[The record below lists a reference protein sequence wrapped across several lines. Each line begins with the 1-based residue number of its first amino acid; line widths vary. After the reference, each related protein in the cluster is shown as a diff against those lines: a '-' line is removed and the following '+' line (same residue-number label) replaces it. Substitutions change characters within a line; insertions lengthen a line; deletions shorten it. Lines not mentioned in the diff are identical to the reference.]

1 MDTKEK
7 SRQGTAKSKTTAQ
20 AKKKPAAGQSR
31 PKAATSQTSVKKR
44 TGAQPQAKAGAKKA
58 TASAPRKAATATVR
72 KTAAKSAQRSGAL
85 AEAQRRRAENQ
96 PKVPTP
102 EVVYTAP
109 KVFSSSRFLLKLS
122 TIVAMVIALTFGISI
137 FFKVDVITVTGS
149 EKYTPWTVVEASGIR
164 EGDNLLTF
172 SKAAACGKI
181 ISSLPYVENVR
192 IGIKLPDTVNIE
204 IKEIDVVYAIKD
216 GFDSWW
222 LINSDGKV
230 IGPGTSADACEH
242 TQILGIQ
249 LNSPIE
255 NQQAVAM
262 EQAAANT
269 PEDPTGVSIPGIQEQ
284 VSAAQRLTVALSIL
298 QYLEANSSIG
308 EIANVNVGNISSIE
322 LWYGQQYQ
330 VKLGDST
337 QLGYKI
343 ECALRTIDQLDDYQ
357 RGTVD
362 CSFTIM
368 EDKPMFTPAGD

>member
-7 SRQGTAKSKTTAQ
+7 SRQGSSKSKPTAQ
-20 AKKKPAAGQSR
+20 VKKKTASAAR
-31 PKAATSQTSVKKR
+31 PKTATGQTAVKKKAAAR
-44 TGAQPQAKAGAKKA
+44 PQHHLGAKKT
-58 TASAPRKAATATVR
+58 TASAPRKAAAGTAV
-72 KTAAKSAQRSGAL
+72 KTTAKKAQRSSAL
-85 AEAQRRRAENQ
+85 ADAQRRRAETQ

-102 EVVYTAP
+102 EVVYPAP

-222 LINSDGKV
+222 LINSDGQV
-230 IGPGTSADACEH
+230 IGPGTSADAGEH

-262 EQAAANT
+262 EQVAADT
-269 PEDPTGVSIPGIQEQ
+269 PSDPTGVTIPGIQEQ

-298 QYLEANSSIG
+298 QYLEGNSSIG

-357 RGTVD
+357 RVTVD

-368 EDKPMFTPAGD
+368 EDKPMFTPTND

>member
-7 SRQGTAKSKTTAQ
+7 SRQGSTKPKTAAQ
-20 AKKKPAAGQSR
+20 AKKKPAASQPR
-31 PKAATSQTSVKKR
+31 PKTATAQSGAKKKTSAAPQSR
-44 TGAQPQAKAGAKKA
+44 TGAKKT
-58 TASAPRKAATATVR
+58 TASAPRKAAAGTAVKTTV
-72 KTAAKSAQRSGAL
+72 KTAHRSSAL
-85 AEAQRRRAENQ
+85 AEAQRRREQSQ

-216 GFDSWW
+216 GFENWW
-222 LINSDGKV
+222 LINSEGKV
-230 IGPGTSADACEH
+230 IGPGTSADAGEH
-242 TQILGIQ
+242 TQVLGVQ
-249 LNSPIE
+249 LNSPVE

-262 EQAAANT
+262 EQVAADT
-269 PEDPTGVSIPGIQEQ
+269 PADPTDMTVPGLQQ
-284 VSAAQRLTVALSIL
+284 TTGSQRLTAALSIL
-298 QYLEANSSIG
+298 QYLEGNSSIG
-308 EIANVNVGNISSIE
+308 EIASVNVSNISSIE

-330 VKLGDST
+330 IKLGDST

-343 ECALRTIDQLDDYQ
+343 ECALRTIDGLDDYQ

-368 EDKPMFTPAGD
+368 EDKPMFTPTND

>member
-7 SRQGTAKSKTTAQ
+7 SRQGSAKSRSTAQ
-20 AKKKPAAGQSR
+20 VKKKPAAAQPR
-31 PKAATSQTSVKKR
+31 QKNAAAQTGVKKKTASQTQSKP
-44 TGAQPQAKAGAKKA
+44 AAKKT
-58 TASAPRKAATATVR
+58 TASAPRKAAAGTAV
-72 KTAAKSAQRSGAL
+72 KTKAKTAQRSSAL
-85 AEAQRRRAENQ
+85 ADAQRRRAEAQ

-164 EGDNLLTF
+164 EGDNLLAF

-204 IKEIDVVYAIKD
+204 IKEIDVVYAMKD

-222 LINSDGKV
+222 LINSEGKV
-230 IGPGTSADACEH
+230 IGPGTSADAGEH
-242 TQILGIQ
+242 TQILGVQ
-249 LNSPIE
+249 LNSPVE

-262 EQAAANT
+262 DQPAAE
-269 PEDPTGVSIPGIQEQ
+269 PDPTGVTVPGLQQ
-284 VSAAQRLTVALSIL
+284 QASGSQRLTVALSIL

-308 EIANVNVGNISSIE
+308 EIVSVNVSNINSIE

-330 VKLGDST
+330 IKLGDST

-343 ECALRTIDQLDDYQ
+343 ECALRTIDGLDDYQ
-357 RGTVD
+357 RGIVD

-368 EDKPMFTPAGD
+368 EDKPMFTPTND

>member
-7 SRQGTAKSKTTAQ
+7 TRQGSGKTGSTVQ
-20 AKKKPAAGQSR
+20 VKKKTAGTQTR
-31 PKAATSQTSVKKR
+31 TKASASQTAGKKTGTQTR
-44 TGAQPQAKAGAKKA
+44 TTTKKT
-58 TASAPRKAATATVR
+58 TASAPRKASAASTR
-72 KTAAKSAQRSGAL
+72 KTAAKTAQRSSAL
-85 AEAQRRRAENQ
+85 EEAQRKRAQSQ

-109 KVFSSSRFLLKLS
+109 KVFSGSRFLLKLS

-137 FFKVDVITVTGS
+137 FFKVDVITVAGS

-181 ISSLPYVENVR
+181 ISSLPYVEQVR

-222 LINSDGKV
+222 LINSEGKV
-230 IGPGTSADACEH
+230 VGPGTSADAGEH
-242 TQILGIQ
+242 TQILGVQ
-249 LNSPIE
+249 LNSPVE
-255 NQQAVAM
+255 NQQAVAI
-262 EQAAANT
+262 EQSAAGT
-269 PEDPTGVSIPGIQEQ
+269 STDSTEVTIPGLQQQ
-284 VSAAQRLTVALSIL
+284 VTGSQQLTVALSIL
-298 QYLEANSSIG
+298 QYLESNSSIG
-308 EIANVNVGNISSIE
+308 EIVSVDVSSLSSIV

-330 VKLGDST
+330 IKLGDST

-343 ECALRTIDQLDDYQ
+343 ECALRTIDALADYQ
-357 RGTVD
+357 RGVVD

-368 EDKPMFTPAGD
+368 ENRPMFTSFDD

>member
-7 SRQGTAKSKTTAQ
+7 SRQGSAKSRSTAQ
-20 AKKKPAAGQSR
+20 VKKKPAAAQPR
-31 PKAATSQTSVKKR
+31 QKNAASQTGVKKK
-44 TGAQPQAKAGAKKA
+44 TASQMQSKPAAKKT
-58 TASAPRKAATATVR
+58 TASAPRKAGAGAAV
-72 KTAAKSAQRSGAL
+72 KTKAKTAQRSSAL
-85 AEAQRRRAENQ
+85 ADAQRRRAESQ

-204 IKEIDVVYAIKD
+204 IKEIDVVYAMKD

-222 LINSDGKV
+222 LINSEGKV
-230 IGPGTSADACEH
+230 IGPGTSADAGEH
-242 TQILGIQ
+242 TQILGLQ
-249 LNSPIE
+249 LNSPVE

-262 EQAAANT
+262 DQPDAE
-269 PEDPTGVSIPGIQEQ
+269 PDPTGVTVPGLQQ
-284 VSAAQRLTVALSIL
+284 QASGSQRLTVALSIL

-308 EIANVNVGNISSIE
+308 EIVSVNVSNINSIE

-330 VKLGDST
+330 IKLGDST

-343 ECALRTIDQLDDYQ
+343 ECALRTIDGLDDYQ
-357 RGTVD
+357 RGIVD

-368 EDKPMFTPAGD
+368 EDKPMFTPTND

>member
-7 SRQGTAKSKTTAQ
+7 TRQGSGKTKKPAQVNKKASGTPIRTKSVAGQTAVKKKTTASAQ
-20 AKKKPAAGQSR
+20 AKP
-31 PKAATSQTSVKKR
+31 T
-44 TGAQPQAKAGAKKA
+44 AKKT
-58 TASAPRKAATATVR
+58 TASAPRKTVAATR
-72 KTAAKSAQRSGAL
+72 SKTAVKTAKKSSAL
-85 AEAQRRRAENQ
+85 EEAQRKRAQSQ

-102 EVVYTAP
+102 EVIYTAP

-137 FFKVDVITVTGS
+137 FFKVDTITVAGS

-181 ISSLPYVENVR
+181 ISALPYVEDVR

-216 GFDSWW
+216 GFESWW
-222 LINSDGKV
+222 LINSEGKV
-230 IGPGTSADACEH
+230 IGPGSSADAGEH
-242 TQILGIQ
+242 TQVLGVR
-249 LNSPIE
+249 LNNPVE
-255 NQQAVAM
+255 NQQA
-262 EQAAANT
+262 AAIEET
-269 PEDPTGVSIPGIQEQ
+269 PEETTGSAADVTIPGLQQQ
-284 VSAAQRLTVALSIL
+284 VSGSQRLSIALSIL

-308 EIANVNVGNISSIE
+308 EVVSVDVTNVNSIE
-322 LWYGQQYQ
+322 LWYGQQFQ

-343 ECALRTIDQLDDYQ
+343 ECMLRTIDQLDDYQ
-357 RGTVD
+357 RGVVD

-368 EDKPMFTPAGD
+368 EDKPMFTPDED

>member
-7 SRQGTAKSKTTAQ
+7 SRQGSAKSRSTAQ
-20 AKKKPAAGQSR
+20 VKKKPAAAQPR
-31 PKAATSQTSVKKR
+31 QKNAAAQTGVKKKTASQTQSKP
-44 TGAQPQAKAGAKKA
+44 AAKKT
-58 TASAPRKAATATVR
+58 TASAPRKAAAGTAV
-72 KTAAKSAQRSGAL
+72 KTKAKTAQRSSAL
-85 AEAQRRRAENQ
+85 ADAQRRRAEAQ

-164 EGDNLLTF
+164 EGDNLLAF

-204 IKEIDVVYAIKD
+204 IKEIDVVYAMKD

-222 LINSDGKV
+222 LINSEGKV
-230 IGPGTSADACEH
+230 IGPGTSADAGEH
-242 TQILGIQ
+242 TQILGLQ
-249 LNSPIE
+249 LNSPVE

-262 EQAAANT
+262 DQPAAE
-269 PEDPTGVSIPGIQEQ
+269 PDPTGVTVPGLQQ
-284 VSAAQRLTVALSIL
+284 QASGSQRLTVALSIL

-308 EIANVNVGNISSIE
+308 EIVSVNVSNINSIE

-330 VKLGDST
+330 IKLGDST

-343 ECALRTIDQLDDYQ
+343 ECALRTIDGLDDYQ
-357 RGTVD
+357 RGIVD

-368 EDKPMFTPAGD
+368 EDKPMFTPTND

>member
-7 SRQGTAKSKTTAQ
+7 SRQGSGKSKPTAQ
-20 AKKKPAAGQSR
+20 VKKKTASAAR
-31 PKAATSQTSVKKR
+31 PKTATGQTAVKKKAA
-44 TGAQPQAKAGAKKA
+44 AQPQHNLGAKKT
-58 TASAPRKAATATVR
+58 TASAPRKAAAGTAV
-72 KTAAKSAQRSGAL
+72 KTTAKKAQRSSAL
-85 AEAQRRRAENQ
+85 ADAQRRRAETQ

-149 EKYTPWTVVEASGIR
+149 EKYTPWTVVEAAGIR

-204 IKEIDVVYAIKD
+204 IKEIDVVYSIKD

-222 LINSDGKV
+222 LIKSDGKV
-230 IGPGTSADACEH
+230 IGPGTSADAGEH

-262 EQAAANT
+262 EQVAADT
-269 PEDPTGVSIPGIQEQ
+269 PSDPTGVTIPGIQEQ

-298 QYLEANSSIG
+298 QYLEGNSSIG

-322 LWYGQQYQ
+322 LWYGQQYL

-368 EDKPMFTPAGD
+368 EDKPMFTPTND

>member
-7 SRQGTAKSKTTAQ
+7 SRQGSTKQKSAAQ
-20 AKKKPAAGQSR
+20 VKKKPAAQSR
-31 PKAATSQTSVKKR
+31 TKAASGQTAVKKK
-44 TGAQPQAKAGAKKA
+44 TVGQAQRKTAAKKT
-58 TASAPRKAATATVR
+58 TASAPRKAATGAAV
-72 KTAAKSAQRSGAL
+72 KTTAKTAQRSSAL
-85 AEAQRRRAENQ
+85 AEAQRRRAQAQ

-181 ISSLPYVENVR
+181 ISTLPYVENVR

-216 GFDSWW
+216 GFDAWW

-230 IGPGTSADACEH
+230 IGPGTSADAGEH
-242 TQILGIQ
+242 TQIFGIQ

-262 EQAAANT
+262 EQAAADT
-269 PEDPTGVSIPGIQEQ
+269 PADPTGVTIPGLQQ
-284 VSAAQRLTVALSIL
+284 QASGSQRLTVALSIL

-308 EIANVNVGNISSIE
+308 EIASVNVSNISSIE

-330 VKLGDST
+330 IKLGDST

-343 ECALRTIDQLDDYQ
+343 ECALRTIDGLDDYQ
-357 RGTVD
+357 RGVVD

-368 EDKPMFTPAGD
+368 EDKPMFTPAND

>member
-7 SRQGTAKSKTTAQ
+7 SRQGSAKSRSTAQ
-20 AKKKPAAGQSR
+20 VKKKPAAAQPR
-31 PKAATSQTSVKKR
+31 QKNAAAQTGVKKKTASQTQSKP
-44 TGAQPQAKAGAKKA
+44 AAKK
-58 TASAPRKAATATVR
+58 TIASAPRKAAAGTTV
-72 KTAAKSAQRSGAL
+72 KTKAKTAQRSSAL
-85 AEAQRRRAENQ
+85 ADAQRRRAEAQ

-164 EGDNLLTF
+164 EGDNLLAF

-204 IKEIDVVYAIKD
+204 IKEIDVVYAMKD

-222 LINSDGKV
+222 LINSEGKV
-230 IGPGTSADACEH
+230 IGPGTSADAGEH
-242 TQILGIQ
+242 TQILGVQ
-249 LNSPIE
+249 LNSPVE

-262 EQAAANT
+262 DQPAAE
-269 PEDPTGVSIPGIQEQ
+269 PDPTGVTVPGLQQ
-284 VSAAQRLTVALSIL
+284 QASGSQRLTVALSIL

-308 EIANVNVGNISSIE
+308 EIVSVNVSNINSIE

-330 VKLGDST
+330 IKLGDST

-343 ECALRTIDQLDDYQ
+343 ECALRTIDGLDDYQ
-357 RGTVD
+357 RGIVD

-368 EDKPMFTPAGD
+368 EDKPMFTPTND

>member
-7 SRQGTAKSKTTAQ
+7 SRQGSAKSKSTAQ
-20 AKKKPAAGQSR
+20 VKKKPAAAQPR
-31 PKAATSQTSVKKR
+31 QKNAAAQTGVKKKTASQTQSKP
-44 TGAQPQAKAGAKKA
+44 AAKK
-58 TASAPRKAATATVR
+58 TIASAPRKAAAGTTV
-72 KTAAKSAQRSGAL
+72 KTKAKTAQRSSAL
-85 AEAQRRRAENQ
+85 ADAQRRRAEAQ

-164 EGDNLLTF
+164 EGDNLLAF

-230 IGPGTSADACEH
+230 IGPGTSADAGEH
-242 TQILGIQ
+242 TQILGVQ
-249 LNSPIE
+249 LNSPVE

-262 EQAAANT
+262 DQPAAE
-269 PEDPTGVSIPGIQEQ
+269 PDPTGVTVPGLQQ
-284 VSAAQRLTVALSIL
+284 QASGSQRLTVALSIL

-308 EIANVNVGNISSIE
+308 EIVSVNVSNINSIE

-330 VKLGDST
+330 IKLGDST

-343 ECALRTIDQLDDYQ
+343 ECALRTIDGLDDYQ
-357 RGTVD
+357 RGIVD

-368 EDKPMFTPAGD
+368 EDKPMFTPTND

>member
-7 SRQGTAKSKTTAQ
+7 SRQGSTKQKSAAQ
-20 AKKKPAAGQSR
+20 VKKKPAAQSR
-31 PKAATSQTSVKKR
+31 TKAASGQTAVKKK
-44 TGAQPQAKAGAKKA
+44 TVGQAQRKTAAKKT
-58 TASAPRKAATATVR
+58 TASAPRKAATGAAV
-72 KTAAKSAQRSGAL
+72 KTTAKTAQRSSAL
-85 AEAQRRRAENQ
+85 AEAQRRRAQSQ

-181 ISSLPYVENVR
+181 ISTLPYVENVR

-216 GFDSWW
+216 GFDAWW

-230 IGPGTSADACEH
+230 IGPGTSADAGEH
-242 TQILGIQ
+242 TQIFGIQ

-262 EQAAANT
+262 EQAAADT
-269 PEDPTGVSIPGIQEQ
+269 PADPTGVTIPGLQQ
-284 VSAAQRLTVALSIL
+284 QASGSQRLTVALSIL

-308 EIANVNVGNISSIE
+308 EIASVNVSNISSIE

-330 VKLGDST
+330 IKLGDST

-343 ECALRTIDQLDDYQ
+343 ECALRTIDGLDDYQ
-357 RGTVD
+357 RGVVD

-368 EDKPMFTPAGD
+368 EDKPMFTPAND

>member
-7 SRQGTAKSKTTAQ
+7 SRQGSAKSRSTAQ
-20 AKKKPAAGQSR
+20 VKKKPAAAQPR
-31 PKAATSQTSVKKR
+31 QKNAAAQTGVKKKTASQTQSKP
-44 TGAQPQAKAGAKKA
+44 AAKKT
-58 TASAPRKAATATVR
+58 TASAPRKAAAGTAV
-72 KTAAKSAQRSGAL
+72 KTKAKTAQRSSAL
-85 AEAQRRRAENQ
+85 ADAQRRRAEAQ

-204 IKEIDVVYAIKD
+204 IKEIDVVYAMKD

-222 LINSDGKV
+222 LINSEGKV
-230 IGPGTSADACEH
+230 IGPGTSADAGEH
-242 TQILGIQ
+242 TQILGLQ
-249 LNSPIE
+249 LNSPVE

-262 EQAAANT
+262 DQPAAE
-269 PEDPTGVSIPGIQEQ
+269 PDPTGVTVPGLQQ
-284 VSAAQRLTVALSIL
+284 QASGSQRLTVALSIL

-308 EIANVNVGNISSIE
+308 EIVSVNVSNINSIE

-330 VKLGDST
+330 IKLGDST

-343 ECALRTIDQLDDYQ
+343 ECALRTIDGLDDYQ
-357 RGTVD
+357 RGIVD

-368 EDKPMFTPAGD
+368 EDKPMFTPTND

>member
-7 SRQGTAKSKTTAQ
+7 SRQGSAKSRSAAQ
-20 AKKKPAAGQSR
+20 VKKKPTASQTR
-31 PKAATSQTSVKKR
+31 PKTASGQTAVKKK
-44 TGAQPQAKAGAKKA
+44 TAAQPQNKTGAKKT
-58 TASAPRKAATATVR
+58 TASAPRKAAAGTTVKTTAKR
-72 KTAAKSAQRSGAL
+72 AQRSSAL
-85 AEAQRRRAENQ
+85 ADAQRRRAESQ

-109 KVFSSSRFLLKLS
+109 KVFSGSRFLLKLS

-222 LINSDGKV
+222 LINSEGKV
-230 IGPGTSADACEH
+230 IGPGTSADAGEH
-242 TQILGIQ
+242 TQILGMQ
-249 LNSPIE
+249 LNSPVE

-262 EQAAANT
+262 EQPVAE
-269 PEDPTGVSIPGIQEQ
+269 PDPTGVTVPGLQQ
-284 VSAAQRLTVALSIL
+284 QASGSQRLTVALSIL

-308 EIANVNVGNISSIE
+308 EIVSVNVSNISAIE

-330 VKLGDST
+330 IKLGDST

-343 ECALRTIDQLDDYQ
+343 ECALRTIDGLDDYQ

-368 EDKPMFTPAGD
+368 EDRPMFTPTND

>member
-7 SRQGTAKSKTTAQ
+7 TRQGTAKGKSAAQVKKKTSAEQSRVKTTGQ
-20 AKKKPAAGQSR
+20 AAVRKKTAA
-31 PKAATSQTSVKKR
+31 SQTKV
-44 TGAQPQAKAGAKKA
+44 TAKKA
-58 TASAPRKAATATVR
+58 AVPVSRKATSASVR
-72 KTAAKSAQRSGAL
+72 KTAAQPVQRSSGL
-85 AEAQRRRAENQ
+85 AEAQRKRAQSQ

-137 FFKVDVITVTGS
+137 FFKVDVITVAGS

-181 ISSLPYVENVR
+181 ISALPYVENVR

-222 LINSDGKV
+222 LVNSEGKV
-230 IGPGTSADACEH
+230 VGPGNSADAGEH
-242 TQILGIQ
+242 TQILGVK
-249 LNSPIE
+249 LNNPVE
-255 NQQAVAM
+255 NQQAVAA
-262 EQAAANT
+262 EQV
-269 PEDPTGVSIPGIQEQ
+269 ESQSSEESTGPSIPGVQQQ
-284 VSAAQRLTVALSIL
+284 VTAGQRLTVALSIL

-308 EIANVNVGNISSIE
+308 EIVTVDVSNLSSIE

-330 VKLGDST
+330 IKLGDST
-337 QLGYKI
+337 QLAYKI
-343 ECALRTIDQLDDYQ
+343 ECTLRTIDLLDDYQ
-357 RGTVD
+357 RGVVD

-368 EDKPMFTPAGD
+368 EDRPMFSPTND

>member
-7 SRQGTAKSKTTAQ
+7 SRQGSGKSKPTAQ
-20 AKKKPAAGQSR
+20 VKKKTASAAR
-31 PKAATSQTSVKKR
+31 PKTATGQTAVKKKAAAR
-44 TGAQPQAKAGAKKA
+44 PQHHLGAKKT
-58 TASAPRKAATATVR
+58 TASAPRKAAAGTAV
-72 KTAAKSAQRSGAL
+72 KTTAKKAQRSSAL
-85 AEAQRRRAENQ
+85 ADAQRRRAETQ

-122 TIVAMVIALTFGISI
+122 TIAAMVIALTFGISI

-230 IGPGTSADACEH
+230 IGPGTSADAGEH

-262 EQAAANT
+262 EQAAADT
-269 PEDPTGVSIPGIQEQ
+269 PSDPTGVTIPGIQEQ

-298 QYLEANSSIG
+298 QYLEGNSSIG

-368 EDKPMFTPAGD
+368 EDKPMFTPTND

>member
-7 SRQGTAKSKTTAQ
+7 SRQGSAKSRSTAQ
-20 AKKKPAAGQSR
+20 VKKKPAAAQPR
-31 PKAATSQTSVKKR
+31 QKNAAAQTGVKKKTASQTQSKP
-44 TGAQPQAKAGAKKA
+44 AAKKT
-58 TASAPRKAATATVR
+58 TASAPRKAGAGAAV
-72 KTAAKSAQRSGAL
+72 KTKAKTAQRSSAL
-85 AEAQRRRAENQ
+85 ADAQRRRAESQ

-204 IKEIDVVYAIKD
+204 IKEIDVVYAMKD

-222 LINSDGKV
+222 LINSEGKV
-230 IGPGTSADACEH
+230 IGPGTSADAGEH
-242 TQILGIQ
+242 TQILGVQ
-249 LNSPIE
+249 LNSPVE

-262 EQAAANT
+262 DQPAAE
-269 PEDPTGVSIPGIQEQ
+269 PDPTGVTVPGLQQ
-284 VSAAQRLTVALSIL
+284 QASDSQRLTVALSIL

-308 EIANVNVGNISSIE
+308 EIVSVNVSNINSIE

-330 VKLGDST
+330 IKLGDST

-343 ECALRTIDQLDDYQ
+343 ECALRTIDGLDDYQ
-357 RGTVD
+357 RGIVD

-368 EDKPMFTPAGD
+368 EDKPMFTPTND

>member
-7 SRQGTAKSKTTAQ
+7 SRQGRTQSKPTAQ
-20 AKKKPAAGQSR
+20 VKKKPTAAQTR
-31 PKAATSQTSVKKR
+31 PKGASGQTAVKKK
-44 TGAQPQAKAGAKKA
+44 TAAQPRNETGAKKT
-58 TASAPRKAATATVR
+58 TASAPRKAAAGTAV
-72 KTAAKSAQRSGAL
+72 KTTAKKAQRSSAL
-85 AEAQRRRAENQ
+85 ADAQRRRAETQ

-137 FFKVDVITVTGS
+137 FFKVSVITVTGS

-164 EGDNLLTF
+164 EGDNLLAF

-222 LINSDGKV
+222 LINSEGKV
-230 IGPGTSADACEH
+230 IGPGNSADAGEH

-249 LNSPIE
+249 LNSPVE

-262 EQAAANT
+262 EQAAADT
-269 PEDPTGVSIPGIQEQ
+269 PNDPTGVTIPGIQEQ
-284 VSAAQRLTVALSIL
+284 VSSAQRLTVALSIL
-298 QYLEANSSIG
+298 QYLEGNSSIG
-308 EIANVNVGNISSIE
+308 EIASVNVGNISAIE

-330 VKLGDST
+330 IKLGDST

-368 EDKPMFTPAGD
+368 EDKPMFTPAND

>member
-7 SRQGTAKSKTTAQ
+7 SRQGSAKSRSTAQ
-20 AKKKPAAGQSR
+20 VKKKPAAAQPR
-31 PKAATSQTSVKKR
+31 QKNAAAQTGVKKKTASQTQSKP
-44 TGAQPQAKAGAKKA
+44 AAKKT
-58 TASAPRKAATATVR
+58 TASAPRKAAAGTAV
-72 KTAAKSAQRSGAL
+72 KTKAKTAQRSSAL
-85 AEAQRRRAENQ
+85 ADAQRRRAESQ

-204 IKEIDVVYAIKD
+204 IKEIDVVYAMKD

-222 LINSDGKV
+222 LINSEGKV
-230 IGPGTSADACEH
+230 IGPGTSADAGEH
-242 TQILGIQ
+242 TQILGVQ
-249 LNSPIE
+249 LNSPVE

-262 EQAAANT
+262 DQPAAE
-269 PEDPTGVSIPGIQEQ
+269 PDPTGVTVPGLQQ
-284 VSAAQRLTVALSIL
+284 QASGSQRLTVALSIL

-308 EIANVNVGNISSIE
+308 EIVSVNVSNINSIE

-330 VKLGDST
+330 IKLGDST

-343 ECALRTIDQLDDYQ
+343 ECALRTIDGLDDYQ
-357 RGTVD
+357 RGIVD

-368 EDKPMFTPAGD
+368 EDKPMFTPTND

>member
-7 SRQGTAKSKTTAQ
+7 SRQGSAKSKSTAQ
-20 AKKKPAAGQSR
+20 VKKKPAAAQPR
-31 PKAATSQTSVKKR
+31 QKNAAAQTGVKKKTASQTQSKP
-44 TGAQPQAKAGAKKA
+44 AAKK
-58 TASAPRKAATATVR
+58 TIASAPRKAAAGTTV
-72 KTAAKSAQRSGAL
+72 KTKAKTAQRSSAL
-85 AEAQRRRAENQ
+85 ADAQRRRAEAQ

-164 EGDNLLTF
+164 EGDNLLAF

-204 IKEIDVVYAIKD
+204 IKEIDVVYAMKD

-222 LINSDGKV
+222 LINSEGKV
-230 IGPGTSADACEH
+230 IGPGTSADAGEH
-242 TQILGIQ
+242 TQILGVQ
-249 LNSPIE
+249 LNSPVE

-262 EQAAANT
+262 DQPAAE
-269 PEDPTGVSIPGIQEQ
+269 PDPTGVTVPGLQQ
-284 VSAAQRLTVALSIL
+284 QASGSQRLTVALSIL

-308 EIANVNVGNISSIE
+308 EIVSVNVSNINSIE

-330 VKLGDST
+330 IKLGDST

-343 ECALRTIDQLDDYQ
+343 ECALRTIDGLDDYQ
-357 RGTVD
+357 RGIVD

-368 EDKPMFTPAGD
+368 EDKPMFTPTND